1 MYKFYQEEFERSRA
15 LPDSIAGLETSH
27 MNEKKER
34 SELAKA
40 TSKLNSESTNP
51 WQKAQQEK
59 KKGINTGSQQFY
71 SYEDKLQK
79 PLQSSYSQKQKYS
92 GIYGNTV
99 AQPVKK
105 QSGRK
110 KNPNGVI
117 DNISEYASI
126 LLGGYTPERPVVLH
140 KSSYMPDII
149 APPEVAGWMNYNSM
163 RDIDKWEKEKRRMNK
178 AHERRV
184 NSMKRNS
191 LTSPFAKAYEKL
203 MDYKILRELA
213 FPFKSPVH
221 MAAAIDIGPGIND
234 SNNLSSVS
242 NRFAGKIKEHFDA
255 SSEEYKKKHYISEP
269 ENAMRHTIWQ
279 AVLASQYNPQVA
291 YDAAMSHETRPYT
304 NIDRRSFA
312 NEADADMVTDLLNNE
327 IGRRIGTNNKRLDRK
342 GIALIALREYWQ
354 NGLFTYEKGNDGM
367 WHVVKRRISDDVYN
381 AMYNKYIGLDN
392 NGR

>member
-1 MYKFYQEEFERSRA
+1 
-15 LPDSIAGLETSH
+15 
-27 MNEKKER
+27 
-34 SELAKA
+34 
-40 TSKLNSESTNP
+40 
-51 WQKAQQEK
+51 
-59 KKGINTGSQQFY
+59 
-71 SYEDKLQK
+71 
-79 PLQSSYSQKQKYS
+79 
-92 GIYGNTV
+92 
-99 AQPVKK
+99 
-105 QSGRK
+105 
-110 KNPNGVI
+110 
-117 DNISEYASI
+117 
-126 LLGGYTPERPVVLH
+126 
-140 KSSYMPDII
+140 
-149 APPEVAGWMNYNSM
+149 
-163 RDIDKWEKEKRRMNK
+163 MNK

-242 NRFAGKIKEHFDA
+242 NRFAGEVDEYFRNA
-255 SSEEYKKKHYISEP
+255 SKNYKNISYISQSG
-269 ENAMRHTIWQ
+269 NAMRHTIWQ

-312 NEADADMVTDLLNNE
+312 NKADADMVTDLLNNE
-327 IGRRIGTNNKRLDRK
+327 IGRRIGTNNKRLSRK
-342 GIALIALREYWQ
+342 GIALIALREFWQ
-354 NGLFTYEKGNDGM
+354 NGLFTYEKGSDGM

-381 AMYNKYIGLDN
+381 AMYNKFIGLDD

>member
-1 MYKFYQEEFERSRA
+1 MAESSAGEE
-15 LPDSIAGLETSH
+15 
-27 MNEKKER
+27 
-34 SELAKA
+34 
-40 TSKLNSESTNP
+40 
-51 WQKAQQEK
+51 
-59 KKGINTGSQQFY
+59 KGN
-71 SYEDKLQK
+71 
-79 PLQSSYSQKQKYS
+79 
-92 GIYGNTV
+92 
-99 AQPVKK
+99 
-105 QSGRK
+105 
-110 KNPNGVI
+110 
-117 DNISEYASI
+117 
-126 LLGGYTPERPVVLH
+126 
-140 KSSYMPDII
+140 
-149 APPEVAGWMNYNSM
+149 
-163 RDIDKWEKEKRRMNK
+163 
-178 AHERRV
+178 
-184 NSMKRNS
+184 RNS

-342 GIALIALREYWQ
+342 GIKNEP
-354 NGLFTYEKGNDGM
+354 
-367 WHVVKRRISDDVYN
+367 
-381 AMYNKYIGLDN
+381 
-392 NGR
+392 